1 MTEIPEKL
9 YFQIGEVSE
18 ITRVEP
24 HVLRYWQEEFR
35 QLNPKT
41 THAGRRRYTRK
52 DIELILRIAHLRYQE
67 KYSIASIKRLL
78 GHHPSSESDGQDQS
92 QRRDS
97 LLSQLSLI
105 RLELQEILRL
115 LGGE

>member
-24 HVLRYWQEEFR
+24 HVLRYWQQEFR

-41 THAGRRRYTRK
+41 TLAGRRRYTRK

-67 KYSIASIKRLL
+67 KYSIESIKRLL
-78 GHHPSSESDGQDQS
+78 GHASSADSGRRESL
-92 QRRDS
+92 QRRET
-97 LLSQLSLI
+97 LMNQLSLI
-105 RLELQEILRL
+105 RLELQEIVRL
-115 LGGE
+115 LDGE